1 MTGLKAQQTRYKLTI
16 ICIDQV
22 ASLGCTDADGDT
34 LTYTF
39 TSGNG
44 DNKFAIGVNSGAITL
59 ANSESSSCPWRPSF
73 GKNL

>member
-1 MTGLKAQQTRYKLTI
+1 MTA
-16 ICIDQV
+16 CFIDQV
-22 ASLGCTDADGDT
+22 TSLGCTDADGDT

-59 ANSESSSCPWRPSF
+59 ANSELSSCPWLPSF
-73 GKNL
+73 GKNV